1 MIDRLQIL
9 TAELDIRGCQH
20 LGETREHIQRCA
32 HLVGDL
38 LDELRFHPG
47 RLFCLLLSYQEFA
60 VGGIELMIGL
70 ATGDGVDAEEEHDE
84 YKADTNTHLTLMGEL
99 CPLLG
104 DLTFLSLGIEDGG
117 KDGGITQLLTDQCRV
132 VSLSDLDGDIQ
143 RTVLSACQEVG
154 TVFGQ
159 HVTSDI
165 LKVGLRTALL
175 HELVEA

>member
-1 MIDRLQIL
+1 MGHQHQHELQMRGLTDTTLLDRLIGNLRRYHGILALNDREVVHLTQVEHLIHEFRNAFAVFYDLMIDRLQIL

-70 ATGDGVDAEEEHDE
+70 ATGDGVDAEEEYDE
-84 YKADTNTHLTLMGEL
+84 HKTDTNTHLTLME
-99 CPLLG
+99 
-104 DLTFLSLGIEDGG
+104 S
-117 KDGGITQLLTDQCRV
+117 
-132 VSLSDLDGDIQ
+132 
-143 RTVLSACQEVG
+143 SARC
-154 TVFGQ
+154 
-159 HVTSDI
+159 SAI
-165 LKVGLRTALL
+165 
-175 HELVEA
+175 